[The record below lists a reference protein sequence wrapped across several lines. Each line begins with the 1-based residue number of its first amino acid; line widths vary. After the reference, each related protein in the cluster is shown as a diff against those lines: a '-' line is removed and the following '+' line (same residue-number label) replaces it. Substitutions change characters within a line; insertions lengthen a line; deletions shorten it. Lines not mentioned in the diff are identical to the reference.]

1 MIVLLDESFRR
12 VLSSEI
18 RKLNLNDLSGSC
30 FDLKLGPNISHAR
43 DSMTGTIKKQT
54 NKKNLGKQGLENPRW
69 KVGDSANIRETNF
82 PKRHF
87 ITNK

>member
-54 NKKNLGKQGLENPRW
+54 NKKKPR
-69 KVGDSANIRETNF
+69 KAGAGEPQMEGRGQC
-82 PKRHF
+82 
-87 ITNK
+87 